1 MGCLDFETVYKFKG
15 IESLHCDLKGNFFYN
30 EKPIKKVYNN
40 GSVAVLVGKSKF
52 GLIKLRK
59 LAYKS
64 KIEINECPF

>member
-1 MGCLDFETVYKFKG
+1 MSCLDFETVYKFKG
-15 IESLHCDLKGNFFYN
+15 IENLHCDLKGNFFFN

-40 GSVAVLVGKSKF
+40 GSVAVLAGKSKL

-64 KIEINECPF
+64 KIEVNECPF